1 MIHRWLSAFALT
13 QVLLL
18 AQPPDEQVACQQL
31 RKTLFAHIAGGQLDQ
46 AESAAAAAPDRRC
59 ASLVLSDA
67 AGAILLRGRT
77 VESERLS
84 RKSLG
89 ILQPLVA
96 PDDPALLRPL
106 YILSA
111 SRLNQNKIAQ
121 SREALRNLLLVR
133 REGPVDRA
141 MVHGLEAMLLEVE
154 GKLREAEA
162 KFFVTMHDWQEAGLA
177 EAPETA
183 VSLNA
188 LGAIY
193 IKQHRFAEARQALDR
208 AIKL

>member
-96 PDDPALLRPL
+96 PDDPVLLRPL
-106 YILSA
+106 YSLAA

-133 REGPVDRA
+133 CERPVDRA
-141 MVHGLEAMLLEVE
+141 MVHSMEAMLLEAE
-154 GKLREAEA
+154 GKLRESESTLL
-162 KFFVTMHDWQEAGLA
+162 VSLRDWQEAGLGEAA
-177 EAPETA
+177 EAA
-183 VSLNA
+183 VVLNA
-188 LGAIY
+188 LGAI
-193 IKQHRFAEARQALDR
+193 
-208 AIKL
+208 